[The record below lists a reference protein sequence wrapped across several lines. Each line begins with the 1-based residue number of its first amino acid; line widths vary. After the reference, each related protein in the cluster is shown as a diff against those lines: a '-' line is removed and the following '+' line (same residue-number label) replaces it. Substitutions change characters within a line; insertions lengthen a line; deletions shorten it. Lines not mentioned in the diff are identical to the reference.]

1 MEEGGQMCVSLLTMH
16 DDRNKA
22 SWWRQCGGLLGHLG
36 SCG

>member
-16 DDRNKA
+16 DRNKA